1 MSNSICSLLFSIA
14 YALASSLLYSDNQIN
29 DLHKRI
35 QQTRWPDEIND
46 QYWSHG
52 TKMSFLK
59 DLSKYWVDEF
69 NWKDQEKKINDI
81 GSFKFKTNSGLSIH
95 FLHAKSNHK
104 DAVPL
109 VMTHGWPGSIQE
121 FIKIIPIIQKESK
134 IPVDI
139 ICPSLPGFGFSDK
152 PKSTGMNSKEIAK
165 LQHEL
170 VMALGYKKYV
180 VQGGDWGATVS
191 KWMAELF
198 PEHCIGIHL
207 NLVIAF
213 PPNTEDPMEG
223 VTDKELKLLE
233 NFNKYKTQGYGY
245 YEIHKTKPQTIG
257 YGLNDSPVGLAA
269 WISEKFYGWFEGNDN
284 NLVVTNDEVL
294 SIISLYW
301 FTESITS
308 SARLYKENGDF
319 GFSFNSIQQPM
330 AGAIFKKDI
339 MLPPKVWAE
348 NIYNIVQWNEYD
360 GGHFAALEKPM
371 QLARDINLFIQKL
384 NLD

>member
-1 MSNSICSLLFSIA
+1 MISEFLINVPDEQISD
-14 YALASSLLYSDNQIN
+14 LYN
-29 DLHKRI
+29 RI
-35 QQTRWPDEIND
+35 KHTRWPDEIND

-95 FLHAKSNHK
+95 FLHAKSDHK

-121 FIKIIPIIQKESK
+121 FIKIIPIIQKESE

-152 PKSTGMNSKEIAK
+152 PASTGMNSKEIAK

-198 PEHCIGIHL
+198 PDHCIGIHL

-213 PPNTEDPMEG
+213 PPEG
-223 VTDKELKLLE
+223 ENAMDGITDHELAMLE
-233 NFNKYKTQGYGY
+233 NYNKYKENGFGY
-245 YEIHKTKPQTIG
+245 YEIQKTKPQTIG

-294 SIISLYW
+294 GIISLYW

-319 GFSFNSIQQPM
+319 GFSFNSIKQPM